1 MECCVSNQYL
11 QDGNPDHPLV
21 FLAHGAGAGMNSTFM
36 QQMAQRLA
44 ELDLYVVRFNFPY
57 MLKREDD
64 GKKRPPDRAP
74 KLLQAYRDIVQEFDR
89 PCVVAG
95 KSMGGRMAT
104 LLAAEQDQPLIKG
117 CAALGYP
124 FHPLG
129 KPDNLRTEHL
139 QALSCPTQILQ
150 GTRDKMGNQEEVGGY
165 SLADELMIQWLPD
178 GDHDLKPR
186 KASGFTHERNIQA
199 AAQSLAEF
207 SRAILTR

>member
-1 MECCVSNQYL
+1 MSVSNQYL

-21 FLAHGAGAGMNSTFM
+21 FLAHGAGAGMDSTFM

-139 QALSCPTQILQ
+139 QTLSCPTLILQ

-186 KASGFTHERNIQA
+186 KASGFSHPRNLEA
-199 AAQSLAEF
+199 AAHSLAEF
-207 SRAILTR
+207 TWSMVVK

>member
-1 MECCVSNQYL
+1 MNKQYL
-11 QDGNPDHPLV
+11 QDGNPDHPLIL
-21 FLAHGAGAGMNSTFM
+21 LAHGAGAGKNSDFM
-36 QQMAQRLA
+36 QQMAQQLA
-44 ELDLYVVRFNFPY
+44 QQGLYVVRFDFPY
-57 MLKREDD
+57 MQKREQDS
-64 GKKRPPDRAP
+64 KKRPPDRAP
-74 KLLQAYRDIVQEFDR
+74 KLLQAYQEVIQEFNR

-139 QALSCPTQILQ
+139 QALSCPTLILQ
-150 GTRDKMGNQEEVGGY
+150 GMRDKMGSYDEVMKY
-165 SLADELMIQWLPD
+165 ELADDLAIQWLPD

-207 SRAILTR
+207 SKAILR

>member
-1 MECCVSNQYL
+1 MSNQYL

-44 ELDLYVVRFNFPY
+44 ELDLYVVRFDFPY
-57 MLKREDD
+57 MQKREQD

-117 CAALGYP
+117 CVALGYP

-139 QALSCPTQILQ
+139 QALSCPTLILQ

>member
-1 MECCVSNQYL
+1 MSNQYL

-21 FLAHGAGAGMNSTFM
+21 FLAHGAGAGMNSAFM

-44 ELDLYVVRFNFPY
+44 ELDLYVVRFDFPY
-57 MLKREDD
+57 MQKREQD

-74 KLLQAYRDIVQEFDR
+74 KLLQAYQEVIQEFDR

-139 QALSCPTQILQ
+139 QALSCPTLILQ

>member
-1 MECCVSNQYL
+1 MNKQYL
-11 QDGNPDHPLV
+11 QDGNPDHPLIL
-21 FLAHGAGAGMNSTFM
+21 LAHGAGAGKNSDFM
-36 QQMAQRLA
+36 QHMAQQLA
-44 ELDLYVVRFNFPY
+44 QQSLYVVRFDFPY
-57 MLKREDD
+57 MQKREQD

-74 KLLQAYRDIVQEFDR
+74 KLLQAYQEVIQEFDR

-139 QALSCPTQILQ
+139 QVLSCPTLILQ
-150 GTRDKMGNQEEVGGY
+150 GMRDKMGSYDEVMKY
-165 SLADELMIQWLPD
+165 ELADDLAIQWLPD

-207 SRAILTR
+207 SKAILR